1 MTQDQNTQDVF
12 VPVFANI
19 NTDSHVV
26 TDDISLLEVKDMYD
40 KAYEVKDQNGDVFKE
55 LLAEAVKMDLAYRR
69 QLTKKV
75 AYKDPKQKMSF
86 KQACQG
92 TANAQHAA

>member
-1 MTQDQNTQDVF
+1 MTQNQQTQDIF
-12 VPVFANI
+12 APVFANI
-19 NTDSHVV
+19 DTGTAVV
-26 TDDISLLEVKDMYD
+26 ADDISLLEVKDLYD
-40 KAYEVKDQNGDVFKE
+40 TAYSAKEQDERIFKA

-75 AYKDPKQKMSF
+75 AYKDPKQKNTF

-92 TANAQHAA
+92 VVSAQHVA